1 MSNSVLVKKVLLHLQ
16 GYMIESD
23 IENNEYSDLDFDKEV
38 TSEEILSFFDVA
50 TNYAISY
57 LNRAELPSNSIVTEA
72 VCMWT
77 AGLIWNKYDIRVNNQ
92 EDETNTFG
100 FGDKLVIQAKEML
113 KPFKYYKMVV
123 Y

>member
-16 GYMIESD
+16 GYMVESD

-50 TNYAISY
+50 KNYAISY
-57 LNRAELPSNSIVTEA
+57 LNRAELPSNPSVDEA

-77 AGLIWNKYDIRVNNQ
+77 AGLIWKKYDVRTNNQ
-92 EDETNTFG
+92 EDETVTLG
-100 FGDKLVIQAKEML
+100 YGDSLIIQSKEML
-113 KPFKYYKMVV
+113 KPWKYYAVKV

>member
-16 GYMIESD
+16 GYMVESD
-23 IENNEYSDLDFDKEV
+23 IENNGYSDLDFDKEV